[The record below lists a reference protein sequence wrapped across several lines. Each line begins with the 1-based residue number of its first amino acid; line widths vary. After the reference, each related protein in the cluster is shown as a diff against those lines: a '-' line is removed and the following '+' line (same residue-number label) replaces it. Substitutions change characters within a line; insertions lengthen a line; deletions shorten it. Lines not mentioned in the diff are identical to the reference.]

1 MRRWGCM
8 CSECLSKGF
17 TPDARIPMQGC
28 VGCFFRKRW
37 LGAAGMGALMAFLM
51 ASFEAELLMSVDLG
65 HGESGG
71 QDPPHPAII
80 MS

>member
-1 MRRWGCM
+1 MFGVSIERVHSGRTYTYAGLCGV
-8 CSECLSKGF
+8 L
-17 TPDARIPMQGC
+17 P
-28 VGCFFRKRW
+28 KRW